1 MYTKEIKMAQEKRLD
16 HNISKRFAA
25 GGGIFLS
32 FIVAF
37 EIVIMISPFA
47 FFFYAAF
54 NPFLLAL
61 NQSSITRWLTA
72 FFLPHM
78 VVPPNEVLIVIRILG
93 SLFFVAGMLIFFVCA
108 VQVYMG
114 KLLKRGVATKGFYA
128 FIRHPQYLG
137 LGLAALGLAVMWP
150 RFLTLTLFAVMLFLY
165 YLLAKD
171 EERKMTNRFGESYIS
186 YMNRTGMFFPHFI
199 EKVLIGSSKPQQ
211 RLSFGKGIFIFAVLL
226 VIVIGSG
233 FILRAYT
240 VHHLPLKQVNGV
252 DVIAITKEDL
262 KAAEQLL
269 PSVLQAPAIA
279 SKFQPSEN
287 SKGHCLLV
295 YFIPIDYVMQGM
307 IADTGGEWKLFE
319 QHKTIGM
326 ITEYILHPF
335 GHLTG
340 GHAGH
345 VAMGAHNLSMHDSP
359 AMKRRIIFIEVSGNN
374 HEITSPF
381 DDFDINMVRTPLFFV
396 DVHLHTGEILQVKN
410 TPAGSGWGTVPT
422 PMF

>member
-1 MYTKEIKMAQEKRLD
+1 MKEKGTLD
-16 HNISKRFAA
+16 SNHAGRRVAASSVIS
-25 GGGIFLS
+25 LS

-54 NPFLLAL
+54 NQFLLAL
-61 NQSSITRWLTA
+61 NQSSMTRWLTA

-78 VVPPNEVLIVIRILG
+78 VVPPNEALAIIRILG
-93 SLFFVAGMLIFFVCA
+93 SVFFVVGTLIFLVCA
-108 VQVYMG
+108 AQVYMG
-114 KLLKRGVATKGFYA
+114 KLLKKGVATKGFYA

-171 EERKMTNRFGESYIS
+171 EERRMTNRFGESYIS
-186 YMNRTGMFFPHFI
+186 YMNRTGMFLPGFI
-199 EKVLIGSSKPQQ
+199 EKVLAGSSKPQQ
-211 RLSFGKGIFIFAVLL
+211 RLSVGKAILIFAVLL
-226 VIVIGSG
+226 AVVVGSG

-240 VHHLPLKQVNGV
+240 IHHLPLGQVDRV
-252 DVIAITKEDL
+252 DVIAITREDL
-262 KAAEQLL
+262 VAAEQLL
-269 PSVLQAPAIA
+269 PSLLQDPTIA
-279 SKFQPSEN
+279 SKLQPIEN
-287 SKGHCLLV
+287 SKGHRLLA
-295 YFIPIDYVMQGM
+295 YFIPVDYVMQGM

-335 GHLTG
+335 SHLTE
-340 GHAGH
+340 GHAHHPG
-345 VAMGAHNLSMHDSP
+345 METHNPSMHNSP

-381 DDFDINMVRTPLFFV
+381 DDFAINIARAPLFFV
-396 DVHLHTGEILQVKN
+396 DVHLHTGEILQIRD
-410 TPAGSGWGTVPT
+410 TPTGSGWGTVPT